1 MDAATDVCSPCW
13 SMENSTCAPMYIF
26 EAKATPVPRVDLSL
40 ERRVALFA
48 ADRDVN
54 VDGLKQPR
62 VA

>member
-1 MDAATDVCSPCW
+1 
-13 SMENSTCAPMYIF
+13 MYIF